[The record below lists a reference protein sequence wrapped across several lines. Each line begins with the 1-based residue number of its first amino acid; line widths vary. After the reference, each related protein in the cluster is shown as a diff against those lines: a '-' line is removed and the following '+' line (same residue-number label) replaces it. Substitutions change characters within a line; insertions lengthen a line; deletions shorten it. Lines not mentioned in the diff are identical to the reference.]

1 APKEATGGAAQGGQI
16 TFGGVDTAN
25 CASNWTAIPVE
36 GMENWMLAIAGVQI
50 GPKNVRPSAEYSS
63 AKIALSFPLLDVPNA
78 YFRKIVGALGGE
90 YDFELDRYTV
100 DCGKVVSLPRVN
112 ITIGTW
118 SPLTYAVP
126 PKDFVTQ
133 L

>member
-1 APKEATGGAAQGGQI
+1 
-16 TFGGVDTAN
+16 
-25 CASNWTAIPVE
+25 
-36 GMENWMLAIAGVQI
+36 MLRLLLNTLEFRVQI

-63 AKIALSFPLLDVPNA
+63 AKIALSFPLLEVPNA

-133 L
+133 LVSSHGGTVGI